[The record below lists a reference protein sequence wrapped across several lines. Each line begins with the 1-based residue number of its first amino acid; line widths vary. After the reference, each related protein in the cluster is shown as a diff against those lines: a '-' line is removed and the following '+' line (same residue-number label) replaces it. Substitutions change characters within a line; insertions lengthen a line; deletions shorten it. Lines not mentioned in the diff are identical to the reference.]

1 MLKKI
6 NNLIIRYSEAGDL
19 LEIFLVSAVVSL
31 ISIRVYLSLTGYP
44 QIGGGDFHIAHMLW
58 GGFGMLIALLAL
70 FVLLNNEV
78 KYFSAIIGGVG
89 FGAFIDELGKFI
101 TADNDYFFQPSVA
114 LIYVIFVLIFLLSR
128 FFENSQK
135 MTNKEYIIN
144 TLEIVKDIFSHDF
157 DSDDK
162 KKALKYLSKV
172 DSKDPFFSDLHQLIQ
187 RVKVDEDDTSDIL
200 RKLKH
205 LLHKFYLELVGK
217 KWFKLVFFL
226 VFIAGGF
233 YSLARGFYYFGWEQ
247 NLSFW
252 VNGYIFSASLSGLLI
267 LIGFVTL
274 RRSRLS
280 GYQWF
285 KRGILVS
292 IFLTQFFLFYK
303 NQISAV
309 VGLGESL
316 CFLLIIQYL
325 INQEKKLD

>member
-6 NNLIIRYSEAGDL
+6 KNLIIRYSEAGDL

-31 ISIRVYLSLTGYP
+31 ISIRVYLSLTGFP
-44 QIGGGDFHIAHMLW
+44 QIGVGDFHIAHMLW
-58 GGFGMLIALLAL
+58 GGFGMMIALLSM
-70 FVLLNNEV
+70 FVLLNNEI
-78 KYFSAIIGGVG
+78 KYFSAIIGGIG

-101 TADNDYFFQPSVA
+101 TADNNYFFQPTVA
-114 LIYVIFVLIFLLSR
+114 LIYVIFVLIFLLAR
-128 FFENSQK
+128 FFENNQK

-162 KKALKYLSKV
+162 KKALKFLQKL
-172 DSKDPFFSDLHQLIQ
+172 DSKDPFIKDLHRLIK
-187 RVKVDEDDTSDIL
+187 RVRIDEDDASDIL
-200 RKLKH
+200 KKLKH
-205 LLHKFYLELVGK
+205 FLHKLYLEVVQK

-226 VFIAGGF
+226 VFIASGI

-252 VNGYIFSASLSGLLI
+252 ANGYIFSAAFSGLLI
-267 LIGFVTL
+267 VIGLATM

-280 GYQWF
+280 GYLWF
-285 KRGILVS
+285 KRGVLVS

-303 NQISAV
+303 NQMSAV
-309 VGLGESL
+309 IGLGESL

-325 INQEKKLD
+325 INQEKTID